1 MGMKRKSAFILLSL
15 CLYFLLASCKE
26 KKITLGNSITF
37 DKEENIHYG
46 NDSEQVMDLYIPHK
60 KSVRKRDAFI
70 IIHGGGWRSGNKSQL
85 TFFTLSMMQR
95 FPDYIFANIN
105 YRNASQTQ
113 YGIPNQTD
121 DIKSVITFLKRKLKD
136 SPKIIL
142 MGNSAGGHLSMLY
155 AYKFDIDKDV
165 KTVINI
171 VGPTDLSDPGFKT
184 YQEYSFVEQ
193 HLVDPKILTKGT
205 SAVHFAS
212 PVYWIKNTSAPTL
225 SYYGKT
231 DRVIPITQKTI
242 LDSAL
247 NKNNIINESY
257 EFNGGHL
264 DWDKSP
270 NHTFLIDKIE
280 AFLKRTDK
288 K

>member
-26 KKITLGNSITF
+26 KKITIGNSITF

-60 KSVRKRDAFI
+60 KSTEKRDVFI
-70 IIHGGGWRSGNKSQL
+70 IIHGGGWRSGDKSQL

-95 FPDYIFANIN
+95 FPYHIFANIN

-121 DIKSVITFLKRKLKD
+121 DIKNVITFLKRKLKNN
-136 SPKIIL
+136 PRIIL

-155 AYKFDIDKDV
+155 TYKFDSGKDV
-165 KTVINI
+165 KAVINI

-193 HLVDPKILTKGT
+193 HLVDPKILTKGI

-212 PVYWIKNTSAPTL
+212 PVRWIKNTSVPTL

-231 DRVIPITQKTI
+231 DRVVPLSQNKI
-242 LDSAL
+242 LDSVL
-247 NKNNIINESY
+247 NKNNVFHESY

-270 NHTFLIDKIE
+270 NNIFLIDKIE
-280 AFLKRTDK
+280 AFLKKTDK